1 MAPLAA
7 REKGAVGCV
16 RSLAVLCP
24 ASSRRPRRPL
34 AQVGTADRGLIF
46 PSGSKPPLGEPGFPT
61 IHRVTDSCC
70 STLLP
75 LQAVL
80 RVEGSVGQ
88 VGLQAC
94 PAALPV
100 RRGRGGAPASCGA
113 GAGVMPSPALA
124 GG

>member
-61 IHRVTDSCC
+61 IHRVTDCCC

-75 LQAVL
+75 LQAGL
-80 RVEGSVGQ
+80 WVEGSFGQ
-88 VGLQAC
+88 VGLQAL
-94 PAALPV
+94 PSALPFRR
-100 RRGRGGAPASCGA
+100 RRGRYPAS
-113 GAGVMPSPALA
+113 V
-124 GG
+124 